1 MGLKTTNL
9 KIEELGIELPEAY
22 ALVNDLDIH
31 GTSGT
36 ATLNISTSRENV
48 FFKKPI
54 KQVKVWINGIN
65 RREPLLPQIY
75 AQAKRKATVQKWDR
89 ETRRPYYEEVDSYFS
104 PWEDDIYEPVEEATA
119 PPIEEMIESETVE
132 EVETENAENT
142 EEVEEAEAT
151 EATEATETVE
161 ANEEAGGTE
170 E

>member
-22 ALVNDLDIH
+22 AIVAPSSSIPI
-31 GTSGT
+31 TSGIVT
-36 ATLNISTSRENV
+36 FNIQTSRENA

-54 KQVKVWINGIN
+54 KQVKVYVQGLS
-65 RREPLLPQIY
+65 RDESLLPQIY

-89 ETRRPYYEEVDSYFS
+89 ETRQPYYEEVDSYFS

-119 PPIEEMIESETVE
+119 PPIEEMFEDETIKA
-132 EVETENAENT
+132 ETENAENT

-151 EATEATETVE
+151 EATQTVE
-161 ANEEAGGTE
+161 ANEETE
-170 E
+170 EGGE